1 MTDPLAPE
9 PEISRP
15 LFFTIV
21 AILVLFALLERCD
34 RAAAEPHRLAGVASF
49 YGNESGRRTA
59 SGERFD
65 QDKLTCAHLTL
76 PFGTRLRVSR
86 KGYSVECRVNDR
98 GPYRRGRV
106 VDLSTAAARA
116 LRMIAIGVAPVTM
129 EIVR

>member
-9 PEISRP
+9 PDVSP
-15 LFFTIV
+15 WLFWSIV
-21 AILVLFALLERCD
+21 AVLAALLLLERCD

-86 KGYSVECRVNDR
+86 RGHSVECRVNDR

-106 VDLSTAAARA
+106 VDMSTAAARE
-116 LRMIAIGVAPVTM
+116 LRMIAIGVAPVKM
-129 EIVR
+129 EIVK